1 MWSKELCIRSEL
13 TPPVRVA
20 VLTQTESIE
29 KCLLTVLRRGEHE
42 VRAFPNGVERLED
55 LEGEG
60 IGFFLFDPPCLRAFC
75 EREKQVALL
84 DVVEGIADTLINQLG
99 GVYTL
104 SQLFH
109 LRVEEGDYEGAQRCS
124 KRIEDGLTRTI
135 MVIQRLIRSTKDLET
150 SVQHSVDL
158 RKVIGTIIHQHYP
171 DVKVV
176 ESYERDLPKVRVGYG
191 FTSCL
196 KEIFD
201 NAVEATGESGLEFLE
216 ITIDVRA
223 DRIHGQVI
231 TQVTDNGPGIPH
243 HLLTRVFTPFFTT
256 RGTNKAGLGLWSVY
270 QIVKASCGSVAIESK
285 FGKGTMVVLRLPID
299 AEERSGTVQP
309 LSGETNT

>member
-1 MWSKELCIRSEL
+1 M
-13 TPPVRVA
+13 TPFGRVA
-20 VLTQTESIE
+20 VLTQTESVE
-29 KCLLTVLRRGEHE
+29 KCLLTVLRGGEQE
-42 VRAFPNGVERLED
+42 VKVFPNGVVERFAKLEED
-55 LEGEG
+55 SVDFL
-60 IGFFLFDPPCLRAFC
+60 LFDPPCLRMLY

-99 GVYTL
+99 GVYTF

-109 LRVEEGDYEGAQRCS
+109 LRVDEGDYEGAQRCS
-124 KRIEDGLTRTI
+124 KHIEEGLTRTI
-135 MVIQRLIRSTKDLET
+135 MVIQRLIRSTKDVE
-150 SVQHSVDL
+150 SPVQHSVDL
-158 RKVIGTIIHQHYP
+158 CMVIGTIIHQHYP
-171 DVKVV
+171 HVRVV

-216 ITIDVRA
+216 ITIDVKA

-231 TQVTDNGPGIPH
+231 TQVTDNGPGIPQ

-270 QIVKASCGSVAIESK
+270 QIVKASCGSVAIESE

-299 AEERSGTVQP
+299 GEAKSDTVQP
-309 LSGETNT
+309 LPGETNT